1 MICLMSGVFLTT
13 NAAFVLSSALALSA
27 TSSMPAFAAPEASYQ
42 TESKVYEL
50 LSQAHDLIVAD
61 KYKEAKPLLLK
72 AAAMDPSSN
81 SASIHAELATVYRE
95 GGEPEKAIA
104 EAKKAL
110 KFDRNADVSYV
121 MGLSYSDMGKF
132 NDAIAWLSRYVQVVR
147 DPVWKQRA
155 QDMIRELQDDKER
168 AQSGKP
174 KEPHYLDEMV
184 SDKDAYQW
192 KEEAFPIKVY
202 LESGA
207 GVRGFRP
214 TFKRIVVES
223 LDEWCKA
230 SGKKLSY
237 QLVDDKEKSQ
247 LVVAWTDQV
256 IQSSDSASGKERMD
270 AGLTTPN
277 VVDGNVLS
285 AHVLIQT
292 YKSQKGQNRG
302 DNELKA
308 TCLHELGHALGLGG
322 HSKYVKDIM
331 YYKSTPR
338 QLLSLSE
345 RDRATIAQL
354 YTSYPE
360 VVAAKL
366 GSTNSTASHSGTGT
380 NTSSSGNKGSSDKKV
395 VSLPP
400 ECFMTPKLPSQLL
413 RYPTTPFFVPTLPGK
428 SSSSST
434 SSSSTSSSSTST
446 ARRSTP
452 DIFMQPTLHAT
463 PSKRPSSDIFVT
475 PTKPR

>member
-1 MICLMSGVFLTT
+1 MICLISGVFVLG
-13 NAAFVLSSALALSA
+13 LSSTVALSSIPALAASD
-27 TSSMPAFAAPEASYQ
+27 TSYQ
-42 TESKVYEL
+42 TESRVYEL

-61 KYKEAKPLLLK
+61 RYKEAKPLLLK

-81 SASIHAELATVYRE
+81 SASVHAELATVYRE

-132 NDAIAWLSRYVQVVR
+132 NDAIAWLTRYMQVVR

-174 KEPHYLDEMV
+174 KEPHYLDQMV
-184 SDKDAYQW
+184 LDKDAYQW
-192 KEEAFPIKVY
+192 KEETFPIKVY
-202 LESGA
+202 MESGT
-207 GVRGFRP
+207 GVKGFRP

-237 QLVDDKEKSQ
+237 QLVDDKERSQ

-277 VVDGNVLS
+277 VVDGNIQS

-292 YKSQKGQNRG
+292 YKTQKGQNRG

-338 QLLSLSE
+338 QLLSLSD

-366 GSTNSTASHSGTGT
+366 GSTNSAATKNNGTGA
-380 NTSSSGNKGSSDKKV
+380 SSSTNGAKVSEKKG

-428 SSSSST
+428 SPTPST
-434 SSSSTSSSSTST
+434 SSSSASVSSTST
-446 ARRSTP
+446 TKRTTP
-452 DIFMQPTLHAT
+452 DMFVQPTLHAT
-463 PSKRPSSDIFVT
+463 PSKRPSADMFVT